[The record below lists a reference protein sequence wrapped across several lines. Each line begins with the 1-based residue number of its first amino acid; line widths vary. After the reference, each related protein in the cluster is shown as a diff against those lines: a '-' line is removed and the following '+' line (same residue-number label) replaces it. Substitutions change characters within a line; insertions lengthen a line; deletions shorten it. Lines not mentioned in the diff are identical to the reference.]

1 MFGCAGSSWLGR
13 LFSSCGGWGLL
24 SGCNM
29 WASFVRKHR
38 LEGTQASVV
47 FIQKCVVFI
56 QEHVVFI
63 LELVVSVFSASG
75 L

>member
-1 MFGCAGSSWLGR
+1 
-13 LFSSCGGWGLL
+13 
-24 SGCNM
+24 M